1 MRYGRALL
9 ALVSGLAAHA
19 GVCPH
24 IDGPRSDF
32 ELFAGYSP
40 VSPTLIG
47 TATDRR
53 FVFAGLDYSY
63 LCRDWRHVSLS
74 FTAGLMP
81 AAIVLQPVTVQ
92 TYVVVPAATGAF
104 ANLVPPHAVYG
115 FGITPVGVTFD
126 FARRRAV
133 HPFIEIGLGIVAST
147 EPIPENEVDATGLN
161 FLVVVGAGARFK
173 RVSLGYKFVH
183 ISNAFTTNFNP
194 GLDNGV
200 FYAGYSFVR

>member
-1 MRYGRALL
+1 MRYGWALL
-9 ALVSGLAAHA
+9 TLVTGIAAHA
-19 GVCPH
+19 AVCPH

-32 ELFAGYSP
+32 QLFAGYSP
-40 VSPTLIG
+40 TSLTLIG

-63 LCRDWRHVSLS
+63 LCTDWKHVSLS

-81 AAIVLQPVTVQ
+81 AAIVLQPTTFVA
-92 TYVVVPAATGAF
+92 PS
-104 ANLVPPHAVYG
+104 HAVYG

-126 FARRRAV
+126 FMRRRAV
-133 HPFIEIGLGIVAST
+133 HPFLEIGLGIIAST
-147 EPIPENEVDATGLN
+147 EPIPENQIDATGLN
-161 FLVVVGAGARFK
+161 FLIVVGAGARWK

-183 ISNAFTTNFNP
+183 ISNAFSTNFNP

-200 FYAGYSFVR
+200 IYAGYSFVR

>member
-63 LCRDWRHVSLS
+63 LCTDWKHVSLS

-81 AAIVLQPVTVQ
+81 AAIVLQPTTFVA
-92 TYVVVPAATGAF
+92 PS
-104 ANLVPPHAVYG
+104 HDVYG

-126 FARRRAV
+126 FMRRRAV
-133 HPFIEIGLGIVAST
+133 HPF
-147 EPIPENEVDATGLN
+147 
-161 FLVVVGAGARFK
+161 
-173 RVSLGYKFVH
+173 
-183 ISNAFTTNFNP
+183 
-194 GLDNGV
+194 
-200 FYAGYSFVR
+200 

>member
-1 MRYGRALL
+1 MRCSRALL
-9 ALVSGLAAHA
+9 TALTFGIAAHA

-32 ELFAGYSP
+32 QLFAGYSP
-40 VSPTLIG
+40 ASLTLIG

-63 LCRDWRHVSLS
+63 LCTESQHVSLS

-81 AAIVLQPVTVQ
+81 AAIVLQPATF
-92 TYVVVPAATGAF
+92 AA
-104 ANLVPPHAVYG
+104 PPHAVYG

-133 HPFIEIGLGIVAST
+133 HPFLEIGLGIIASA
-147 EPIPENEVDATGLN
+147 EPIPENQIDATGLN
-161 FLVVVGAGARFK
+161 FLIVVGAGARWK

-183 ISNAFTTNFNP
+183 ISNAFTTDFNP

-200 FYAGYSFVR
+200 IYAGYSFVR